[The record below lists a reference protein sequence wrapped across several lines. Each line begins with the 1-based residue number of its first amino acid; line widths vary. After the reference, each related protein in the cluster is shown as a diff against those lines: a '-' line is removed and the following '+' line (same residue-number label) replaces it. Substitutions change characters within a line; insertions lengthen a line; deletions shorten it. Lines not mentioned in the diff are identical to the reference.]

1 MISTLAAALN
11 SASIQLLPSTL
22 AISQEHQRTGQQPD
36 NLCGPYWVG
45 VLLRRYGLT
54 VTAEEIAEA
63 AGSVL
68 PIGDPQTW
76 LPRGAQSRQDYC
88 LPIPMTD
95 CMRDAGTSAQGLVQA
110 IADLSDHDYS
120 LVPLQARWSAD
131 RLMALLNLCR
141 EHPEWDAVLLC
152 NLRTGHLWGSG
163 LPVSDAIAYLQD
175 QPITPPVA
183 DWDVGHFLV
192 LAGTVT
198 GAVNSLVL
206 VCDTYPLFGWQGY
219 HLQSAEAIANA
230 LNRGDGVGGGILV
243 FVATTYRAQVEQAAI
258 AQDLQVKIWDNG
270 SPIPAF

>member
-1 MISTLAAALN
+1 MLPSSALAAV
-11 SASIQLLPSTL
+11 SIQLLLSMGAL
-22 AISQEHQRTGQQPD
+22 SQEHQRSGQQPD

-45 VLLRRYGLT
+45 ILLRQAGVE
-54 VTAEEIAEA
+54 VTAEQIALA

-68 PIGDPQTW
+68 PVGEPQTW

-88 LPIPMTD
+88 LPIPITD

-110 IADLSDHDYS
+110 MTELSNQTYC
-120 LVPLQARWSAD
+120 LIPLQTQWSAD
-131 RLMALLNLCR
+131 RLFGLLNLCQ
-141 EHPEWDAVLLC
+141 EHPEWNAVLLA
-152 NLRTGHLWGSG
+152 NLKTGHLWGAG
-163 LPVSDAIAYLQD
+163 LPVSEAIAYLYG

-206 VCDTYPLFGWQGY
+206 VCDTYPRFGWQGY

-230 LNRGDGVGGGILV
+230 LNRGDGAGGGILV
-243 FVATTYRAQVEQAAI
+243 FVAVQHRTQVEQAAI
-258 AQDLQVKIWDNG
+258 AQGLQVEIWDNG
-270 SPIPAF
+270 SPIPAL

>member
-163 LPVSDAIAYLQD
+163 LPVSDAIAFYRATERSRKPKQQQQTMERVFQVDSDRLLSIGD
-175 QPITPPVA
+175 RFFF
-183 DWDVGHFLV
+183 WRGR
-192 LAGTVT
+192 
-198 GAVNSLVL
+198 SL
-206 VCDTYPLFGWQGY
+206 LFG
-219 HLQSAEAIANA
+219 
-230 LNRGDGVGGGILV
+230 GIS
-243 FVATTYRAQVEQAAI
+243 QQ
-258 AQDLQVKIWDNG
+258 
-270 SPIPAF
+270 